1 MVKVVD
7 VCVGCA
13 ASGYSEGCVLNC
25 LKFFCVG
32 GRGDGGPDGAGIFEC
47 WTGYCFV
54 GGGDG
59 FFVFAPVCGGECF
72 Q

>member
-25 LKFFCVG
+25 LEFFCVG

-47 WTGYCFV
+47 WMGYCFL
-54 GGGDG
+54 
-59 FFVFAPVCGGECF
+59 
-72 Q
+72 